1 LGRTTAILLE
11 LIFPGLTGKMAFS
24 WIADGQN
31 GGADK
36 ARVHC
41 QGVGHSPG
49 FRICICERALRFFSV
64 VFRMGLFDAAALSL
78 YFFKKPEA

>member
-1 LGRTTAILLE
+1 MIASLFDLWVVLPMAILLE

-36 ARVHC
+36 ARVHRGMTWHTST
-41 QGVGHSPG
+41 Q
-49 FRICICERALRFFSV
+49 RV
-64 VFRMGLFDAAALSL
+64 VC
-78 YFFKKPEA
+78 